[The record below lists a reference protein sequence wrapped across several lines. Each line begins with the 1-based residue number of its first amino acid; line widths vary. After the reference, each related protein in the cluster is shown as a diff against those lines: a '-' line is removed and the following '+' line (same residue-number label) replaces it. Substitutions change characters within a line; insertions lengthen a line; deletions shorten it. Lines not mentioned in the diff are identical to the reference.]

1 MNADMANGLPDD
13 WQRFARFFSAL
24 GDTTRQQIILLFE
37 PDEEICVNDIAQLF
51 HLSRPAISHH
61 LRVLREAELLVCE
74 KRGKQVYYRVNY
86 PLCADVLH
94 TVHAFVVTRAERR
107 AGPARVS

>member
-1 MNADMANGLPDD
+1 MNADMANGLPGE
-13 WQRFARFFSAL
+13 WLRFARFFSAL
-24 GDTTRQQIILLFE
+24 GDTTRQQIILLFD
-37 PDEEICVNDIAQLF
+37 PGEEICVNDIAELF

-86 PLCADVLH
+86 DLCADTLQ
-94 TVHAFVVTRAERR
+94 TVHTFVSARAERFGTPTR
-107 AGPARVS
+107 

>member
-1 MNADMANGLPDD
+1 MNADMANGLPGE

-24 GDTTRQQIILLFE
+24 GDTTRQQIILLFD
-37 PDEEICVNDIAQLF
+37 PGEEICVNDIAQLF
-51 HLSRPAISHH
+51 RLSRPAISHH

-86 PLCADVLH
+86 DLCADTLQ
-94 TVHAFVVTRAERR
+94 TVHMFVS
-107 AGPARVS
+107 ARVERSRSPSR

>member
-61 LRVLREAELLVCE
+61 LKILREAELLVCE

-94 TVHAFVVTRAERR
+94 TVHAFVVTRAESH